1 MARLSLLV
9 AAILLILSGLVIAQD
24 GGTASQV
31 YKVVLDN
38 ERVRVQQASFK
49 PGDKVGM
56 RSYPSHLMV
65 PLTDGTLIFVPDGR
79 TGYEVNLKTGE
90 ALWFQQPRRAIENDS
105 DKEVRVLLVELKDGG
120 GARAG
125 RAAKVKSKA
134 KAKSKAAPKAA
145 PKAKGKK

>member
-38 ERVRVQQASFK
+38 DRVRVMRASFK

-56 RSYPSHLMV
+56 RKYPSHLV
-65 PLTDGTLIFVPDGR
+65 YPLTDGTLIFVPAGR
-79 TGYEVNLKTGE
+79 TGYEVNFKTGE
-90 ALWFQQPRRAIENDS
+90 ALWFPPLARATENDG
-105 DKEVRVLLVELKDGG
+105 DKEVRVLVVELKDGG
-120 GARAG
+120 AARAG
-125 RAAKVKSKA
+125 RAAKAKSKA
-134 KAKSKAAPKAA
+134 KAKGKAAPKAA